1 MKARRL
7 RGVNCRKGCYARF
20 FTTVKGAR
28 RGRGCLIGT
37 ESGVTTLAEKLERLF
52 ATIHPAGR
60 GPYSNEEVAAAIQEQ
75 SGPTISGTYIWLLRK
90 GQRDNP
96 TKKHL
101 EALASFF
108 GVPVA
113 YFFDDDITSQLG
125 PQLDLLAALRDS
137 SVRDIALRIAELSPD
152 SLDAIRGMIEQ
163 VRQLEARSNPRSRRS
178 DPS

>member
-1 MKARRL
+1 M
-7 RGVNCRKGCYARF
+7 
-20 FTTVKGAR
+20 
-28 RGRGCLIGT
+28 
-37 ESGVTTLAEKLERLF
+37 TTLAEKLERLF

-75 SGPTISGTYIWLLRK
+75 NGPTISGTYIWLLRK

-113 YFFDDDITSQLG
+113 YFFDDEIATQLA
-125 PQLDLLAALRDS
+125 PQLSLLAALRDS
-137 SVRDIALRIAELSPD
+137 SVREIALRMAELSPG

-163 VRQLEARSNPRSRRS
+163 VSQLETRNNPKPRRPG
-178 DPS
+178 PS

>member
-1 MKARRL
+1 
-7 RGVNCRKGCYARF
+7 
-20 FTTVKGAR
+20 
-28 RGRGCLIGT
+28 
-37 ESGVTTLAEKLERLF
+37 LAEKLERLF
-52 ATIHPAGR
+52 ATVHPAGR

-75 SGPTISGTYIWLLRK
+75 GGPSISGTYIWLLRK

-113 YFFDDDITSQLG
+113 YFFDEEIVSQLG
-125 PQLDLLAALRDS
+125 PQLNLLAALRDS
-137 SVRDIALRIAELSPD
+137 SVRDIALRMAELSPD

-163 VRQLEARSNPRSRRS
+163 VRQLEARSNPRPRRP

>member
-1 MKARRL
+1 M
-7 RGVNCRKGCYARF
+7 
-20 FTTVKGAR
+20 
-28 RGRGCLIGT
+28 
-37 ESGVTTLAEKLERLF
+37 F
-52 ATIHPAGR
+52 ASVHPAGR
-60 GPYSNEEVAAAIQEQ
+60 GPYSNDEVAAAIQEQ
-75 SGPTISGTYIWLLRK
+75 GGPTISGTYIWLLRK

-113 YFFDDDITSQLG
+113 YFFEDEIATQLA

-137 SVRDIALRIAELSPD
+137 SVREIALRVAELSPG

-163 VRQLEARSNPRSRRS
+163 VSQLETRGNPKPRRP

>member
-1 MKARRL
+1 
-7 RGVNCRKGCYARF
+7 
-20 FTTVKGAR
+20 
-28 RGRGCLIGT
+28 
-37 ESGVTTLAEKLERLF
+37 VTTLAERLERLF

-75 SGPTISGTYIWLLRK
+75 GGPTISGTYIWLLRK

-101 EALASFF
+101 EALAGFF

-113 YFFDDDITSQLG
+113 YFFDDEIASQLA
-125 PQLDLLAALRDS
+125 PQLNLLAALRDS
-137 SVRDIALRIAELSPD
+137 SVRDIALRVAELSPD

-163 VRQLEARSNPRSRRS
+163 VRHLEARSNPRPQRP
-178 DPS
+178 DPR

>member
-1 MKARRL
+1 MGAH
-7 RGVNCRKGCYARF
+7 APSTA
-20 FTTVKGAR
+20 TTVSAIR
-28 RGRGCLIGT
+28 RRASLT
-37 ESGVTTLAEKLERLF
+37 APSRRASWKAETAKYQ
-52 ATIHPAGR
+52 G
-60 GPYSNEEVAAAIQEQ
+60 
-75 SGPTISGTYIWLLRK
+75 GPTISGTYIWLLRK

-113 YFFDDDITSQLG
+113 YFFDEEIASQLG

-137 SVRDIALRIAELSPD
+137 SVRDIALRVAELSPD

-163 VRQLEARSNPRSRRS
+163 VRQLEARSNPRPRRP

>member
-1 MKARRL
+1 MKNAML
-7 RGVNCRKGCYARF
+7 VSSQQLKGKA
-20 FTTVKGAR
+20 
-28 RGRGCLIGT
+28 GRGCLIGT

-75 SGPTISGTYIWLLRK
+75 GGPTISGTYIWLLRK

-108 GVPVA
+108 GVPAA
-113 YFFDDDITSQLG
+113 YFFDDEIATELD
-125 PQLDLLAALRDS
+125 PQLNLLAALRDS
-137 SVRDIALRIAELSPD
+137 SVREIALRVAELSPG

-163 VRQLEARSNPRSRRS
+163 VSQLETRSNPKQRRP

>member
-1 MKARRL
+1 
-7 RGVNCRKGCYARF
+7 
-20 FTTVKGAR
+20 
-28 RGRGCLIGT
+28 
-37 ESGVTTLAEKLERLF
+37 
-52 ATIHPAGR
+52 
-60 GPYSNEEVAAAIQEQ
+60 VAAAIQEQ
-75 SGPTISGTYIWLLRK
+75 GGPTISGTYIWLLRK

-113 YFFDDDITSQLG
+113 YFFDDDVATQLA

-137 SVRDIALRIAELSPD
+137 SVREIALRVAELSPG

-163 VRQLEARSNPRSRRS
+163 VSQLEIRSNPKPRRS
-178 DPS
+178 GPS